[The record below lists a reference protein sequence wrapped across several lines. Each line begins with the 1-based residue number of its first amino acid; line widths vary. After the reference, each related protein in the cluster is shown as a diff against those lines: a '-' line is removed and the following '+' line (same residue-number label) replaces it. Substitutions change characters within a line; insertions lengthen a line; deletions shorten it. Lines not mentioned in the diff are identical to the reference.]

1 MAPGAPGW
9 TAAAAFIAAEF
20 ARRYGAG
27 IAVAPV
33 TLAVLLRGDGH
44 LLGAAGLRFATEGF
58 FSERYLDAPAAAIL
72 SRASGGAVRA
82 EEVIEVVSLACT
94 SPLATLPL
102 IEAIIDEGRSRG
114 MAWGLF
120 TATSRLARLL
130 ARTGTPLLRLA
141 PAPADRVE
149 NPAAWG
155 SYYATDPW
163 VCALPDTGQSL
174 TVVNAAAAL
183 RAARP
188 VPTNPRTSLCA

>member
-20 ARRYGAG
+20 ARQYGAG
-27 IAVAPV
+27 ITVAPV
-33 TLAVLLRGDGH
+33 TLAVLLEADGH
-44 LLGAAGLRFATEGF
+44 PVGAAGLRFAAEGF
-58 FSERYLDAPAAAIL
+58 FSRRYLDAPVATVLA
-72 SRASGGAVRA
+72 RASGGAVRA
-82 EEVIEVVSLACT
+82 EEVVEVVSFACA

-102 IEAIIDEGRSRG
+102 IQAIIDEGRRRG

-141 PAPADRVE
+141 PASADRVE
-149 NPAAWG
+149 NSAAWG

-174 TVVNAAAAL
+174 AVVNAAAAL

-188 VPTNPRTSLCA
+188 VAADPRSSLCA